1 MSKEIH
7 RKSKPQAT
15 LSGFW
20 TFINFLHRLLNKF
33 SNTHKKTPHIHSFL
47 PNIHNFLPDTHNF
60 LPNTHNFLPNTT
72 EFLFDT
78 NYFLFTLDNLPPHTH
93 KSPKNPATTTELL

>member
-47 PNIHNFLPDTHNF
+47 PNIHNFLP
-60 LPNTHNFLPNTT
+60 NTT

-78 NYFLFTLDNLPPHTH
+78 NYFLFTLNNLPPHTH
-93 KSPKNPATTTELL
+93 KSPKNPDTTTKLL

>member
-47 PNIHNFLPDTHNF
+47 PNIHNFLP
-60 LPNTHNFLPNTT
+60 NTHSFLPNTT

-78 NYFLFTLDNLPPHTH
+78 NYFLFTLNNLPPHTH

>member
-60 LPNTHNFLPNTT
+60 LLNTT

-78 NYFLFTLDNLPPHTH
+78 NYFLFTLNNLPPHTH

>member
-47 PNIHNFLPDTHNF
+47 PNIHNFLP
-60 LPNTHNFLPNTT
+60 NTHNFLPNTT

-78 NYFLFTLDNLPPHTH
+78 NYFLFTLNNLPPHTH

>member
-60 LPNTHNFLPNTT
+60 LPNTT

-78 NYFLFTLDNLPPHTH
+78 NYFLFTLNNLPPHTH

>member
-47 PNIHNFLPDTHNF
+47 PNIHNFLP
-60 LPNTHNFLPNTT
+60 NTHSFLLNTT

-78 NYFLFTLDNLPPHTH
+78 NYFLFTLNNLPPHTH